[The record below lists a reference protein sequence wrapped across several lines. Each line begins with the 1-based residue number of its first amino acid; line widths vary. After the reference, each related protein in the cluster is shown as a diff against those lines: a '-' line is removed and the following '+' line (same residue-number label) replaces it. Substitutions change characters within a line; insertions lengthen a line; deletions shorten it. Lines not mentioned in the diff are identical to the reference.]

1 MTELDTLF
9 YSLVKSP
16 IGDVLVVGDDEA
28 IHCISFC
35 RGRNAVELDPA
46 WLSAKVG
53 SGGARDAGGLVRQ
66 AAAQVSEYFAG
77 ERQEFTFP
85 VEPGGTV
92 FQKQVWAELR
102 RIPYGQTISYGE
114 LARRLGRPS
123 AARAVGAANG
133 RNPIPLAIPCHRVI
147 GANGNLV
154 GFAGGTD
161 LKEALLRLEC

>member
-16 IGDVLVVGDDEA
+16 LGAVLVVGDDEA
-28 IHCISFC
+28 VHRISFC

-46 WLSAKVG
+46 WVCATVKS
-53 SGGARDAGGLVRQ
+53 SGVVCQ
-66 AAAQVSEYFAG
+66 AAAQISEYFAG
-77 ERQEFTFP
+77 ERREFTFP
-85 VEPGGTV
+85 VEPGGTE

-133 RNPIPLAIPCHRVI
+133 RNPIPIAIPCHRVI
-147 GANGNLV
+147 GANGALV
-154 GFAGGTD
+154 GFACGTD